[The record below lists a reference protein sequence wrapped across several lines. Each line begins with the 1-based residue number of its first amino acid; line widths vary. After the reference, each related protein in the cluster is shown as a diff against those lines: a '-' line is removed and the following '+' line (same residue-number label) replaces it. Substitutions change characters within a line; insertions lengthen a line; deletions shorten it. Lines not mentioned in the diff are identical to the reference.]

1 LRTHPITPSLR
12 ARRSVDS
19 RNPTPC
25 TAPRTTARNAFFSV
39 PARLLTRPILT
50 GRDKR
55 GSPDTRVSAEDV
67 EDLIALPAR
76 GAAESRVRRRPRYGS
91 WLREP
96 GAFTKATEQLPA
108 PTRPRSIAE
117 AD

>member
-1 LRTHPITPSLR
+1 
-12 ARRSVDS
+12 
-19 RNPTPC
+19 
-25 TAPRTTARNAFFSV
+25 
-39 PARLLTRPILT
+39 LLTRPILT
-50 GRDKR
+50 GRDER

-67 EDLIALPAR
+67 EDLRPLYQSLHDHYAGIAPDLVALPAR
-76 GAAESRVRRRPRYGS
+76 GAAESRGRRRPRYES

-96 GAFTKATEQLPA
+96 VAFTKVTEQLPA